1 MGLDDEIILSDIFQN
16 QWYLN
21 IKHDP
26 AENKLLIINSIINAL
41 ENEKNRLMCD
51 ANFLDFLKTKY
62 EWNKWL
68 FNNDISTQ

>member
-1 MGLDDEIILSDIFQN
+1 MGLDDEIILSDIFHN

-21 IKHDP
+21 IKYDP
-26 AENKLLIINSIINAL
+26 KENKLLIINSIINAL

-51 ANFLDFLKTKY
+51 AHFLDFLKTKY
-62 EWNKWL
+62 EWNKLL